1 MKKYGV
7 FKVYYPNKETN
18 ARHLKDDEGN
28 DWYDLQPLMTNK
40 DELKCLIDDR
50 GLVYTLTRDGF
61 FLDPEG
67 HSIVIINDN
76 GLIDD
81 IDNYQTIGF
90 KIHNEQ
96 LTISKGWASE
106 TLTDLRN
113 QLLSSTDFFFNGD
126 YSLEEERK
134 ETLKE
139 YRQQL
144 RDITKLDGFPFVS
157 LPNPPSFVQSHV
169 VHLEMLLDVWKKAL
183 KLLKT
188 LKKIEY

>member
-76 GLIDD
+76 RLIDD
-81 IDNYQTIGF
+81 VDNYQTIGF
-90 KIHNEQ
+90 KIHNDK

-126 YSLEEERK
+126 YDIDDEKK
-134 ETLKE
+134 EMLKT
-139 YRQQL
+139 YRQEL
-144 RDITKLDGFPFVS
+144 RDITQMEGFPFIS
-157 LPNPPSFVQSHV
+157 LPIIPSFVMKHTE
-169 VHLEMLLDVWKKAL
+169 HLNTLFDIWNKAL
-183 KLLKT
+183 TLMKT
-188 LKKIEY
+188 LNQIKY